1 MVRKTAAYNGLA
13 NSTRKV
19 CSSARPVMPTG
30 MVATTSSQASRSV
43 DVSIRRVRSV
53 RTNAPTIRTQ
63 SRQ

>member
-1 MVRKTAAYNGLA
+1 
-13 NSTRKV
+13 
-19 CSSARPVMPTG
+19 MPTG